1 MSSSSCSSLSLA
13 RKKKKYNARF
23 PPARIKKI
31 MQSDEEVGKVAAAV
45 PVIISRALELF
56 VETLLKRMDATMTE
70 RGARTMTPGHLKLCI
85 HSEPRFDFLKD
96 LVLDVPD
103 LAADNG
109 EEGAHPQT
117 CALSSTTTTAT
128 ATGRNANGTPQ
139 APRLPRQISTVKSR
153 TRQNRRGSSEAVAM
167 SRRTSQGKF
176 VDLEEAGRSSE
187 DEADALIS
195 DEENGGQLVVS
206 HRPRS
211 VPGSPRLGPTGPNSD
226 GLSHLGGS
234 HSFVRSLSCAPG
246 VNGSSGPT
254 NGYPT
259 TPIPFTL
266 SYPPVSLV
274 GEAHSEDNVDS
285 NNRSSATLIPHIPP
299 SPLKKT
305 ATSTSSAITLG
316 HGAMDLSGSPSSTT
330 LGSHPFLNSLTQAN
344 SSASFAMTVPP
355 LNLVLSRGIGNN
367 EDEDEDYDS

>member
-1 MSSSSCSSLSLA
+1 MSSSSYSAMSLA

-103 LAADNG
+103 LAPDNG
-109 EEGAHPQT
+109 EESLTPQP
-117 CALSSTTTTAT
+117 CALSASSTTGRTT
-128 ATGRNANGTPQ
+128 NGTPR

-153 TRQNRRGSSEAVAM
+153 TRQTRRGSSEAVATA
-167 SRRTSQGKF
+167 RRASQNKF
-176 VDLEEAGRSSE
+176 VDLDETERSSE

-195 DEENGGQLVVS
+195 DEENSGHSTVA

-211 VPGSPRLGPTGPNSD
+211 LPGSPQLGPNSD
-226 GLSHLGGS
+226 GSIKTPLGGS

-246 VNGSSGPT
+246 INGSSGPT
-254 NGYPT
+254 NGHT
-259 TPIPFTL
+259 MTPVPFTL
-266 SYPPVSLV
+266 SFPPVSLL
-274 GEAHSEDNVDS
+274 GEAQAEAQAEDDAGPT
-285 NNRSSATLIPHIPP
+285 NRSSANLIPHIPP
-299 SPLKKT
+299 SPKRG
-305 ATSTSSAITLG
+305 ATSKSVKTSS
-316 HGAMDLSGSPSSTT
+316 HGAMDLSSSLGSTSPGSNHLLSSHTQTNPPSSF
-330 LGSHPFLNSLTQAN
+330 G
-344 SSASFAMTVPP
+344 MTGPP
-355 LNLVLSRGIGNN
+355 LNLVLSRGLGCN
-367 EDEDEDYDS
+367 EDEDDDYDS